1 MGDYKKF
8 VERMGSFD
16 MTLDG
21 KDVGKGKEKTS
32 EPLYD
37 KDKVM
42 KTLTEK
48 IKKLQKGK

>member
-1 MGDYKKF
+1 
-8 VERMGSFD
+8 MGSFD
-16 MTLDG
+16 MTLD
-21 KDVGKGKEKTS
+21 GKGKEKTS

-37 KDKVM
+37 KDKVT